1 MPKLKSPPW
10 PLVSKWLQKL
20 SRASSCTGIRI
31 IILCFL
37 RVLRPQHI
45 KPGTTL
51 EKWVSLYLTNSEIDL
66 WQSLWTAP
74 SDSCIALI
82 ELSRTEGDDDENGGS
97 ILFTSGSEP
106 SWTKPIS
113 QASLTCA
120 KTLNAQER
128 GGTADFN
135 RGFRTA
141 LFQLWGVTCERAL
154 RAQICRHA
162 PNNWGL
168 YIESSQ
174 R

>member
-10 PLVSKWLQKL
+10 PLVWKWLQKL

-31 IILCFL
+31 IILCYL

-74 SDSCIALI
+74 SDSCIALV
-82 ELSRTEGDDDENGGS
+82 ELSKTEGDDDENGGS
-97 ILFTSGSEP
+97 ILFTSGSQP

-120 KTLNAQER
+120 KTLNAQEQEEQPISTV
-128 GGTADFN
+128 GLGQHY
-135 RGFRTA
+135 
-141 LFQLWGVTCERAL
+141 FQLWGVTCERAL
-154 RAQICRHA
+154 SAQICRHA